1 MKPDENYSFIC
12 TDLPKEL
19 NSIVEVKSGSEMY
32 IAQGQVGDKNSILA
46 IIASQTEYLPKIAQ
60 GLANDVW
67 KDQLSNNFISFDD
80 QDLSYQISDEEKN
93 IFNFSEL
100 GYSSVTLEGAKTSTA
115 QFFVDIPD
123 NWTLEKEA
131 SMILKMRYSKVIDYD
146 NSSVSAIIN
155 GIPIGSEILHEE
167 GADEDIITFKI
178 PEELKESKAFAISVN
193 VYLDGDFDCQDGSIN
208 TNYWAYISNET
219 TLYLPHVPKLKY
231 DLSHYPAPF
240 VSNFQMDQLNFVLD
254 TKFDMEEVNLLLGVV
269 GYLSHEVNNVPDFSI
284 TLDNGIKDKNNIFI
298 VNSDRSLFKNL
309 NNRLNI
315 PYLFDSNQFE
325 SNESRRLLD
334 PFNKN
339 LSSIQLLS
347 QENSPFLDLVISY
360 QGENGSKWIAP
371 FLTNFEFVPKL
382 SGNSIFVD
390 QNGYYQVFNTDI
402 TEDVNK
408 PTLINQN
415 LSSQPKRV
423 SYENSRNF
431 LIFLGF
437 MLVVIIIIIITVAMK
452 SKRTLK

>member
-1 MKPDENYSFIC
+1 M
-12 TDLPKEL
+12 
-19 NSIVEVKSGSEMY
+19 
-32 IAQGQVGDKNSILA
+32 
-46 IIASQTEYLPKIAQ
+46 
-60 GLANDVW
+60 
-67 KDQLSNNFISFDD
+67 
-80 QDLSYQISDEEKN
+80 
-93 IFNFSEL
+93 
-100 GYSSVTLEGAKTSTA
+100 
-115 QFFVDIPD
+115 
-123 NWTLEKEA
+123 
-131 SMILKMRYSKVIDYD
+131 
-146 NSSVSAIIN
+146 
-155 GIPIGSEILHEE
+155 
-167 GADEDIITFKI
+167 
-178 PEELKESKAFAISVN
+178 
-193 VYLDGDFDCQDGSIN
+193 
-208 TNYWAYISNET
+208 
-219 TLYLPHVPKLKY
+219 
-231 DLSHYPAPF
+231 
-240 VSNFQMDQLNFVLD
+240 
-254 TKFDMEEVNLLLGVV
+254 
-269 GYLSHEVNNVPDFSI
+269 
-284 TLDNGIKDKNNIFI
+284 DNGIKDRTNFFI
-298 VNSDRSLFKNL
+298 VNSERSLFKNL
-309 NNRLNI
+309 NNRLNS

-360 QGENGSKWIAP
+360 QVENGSKWIAP